1 MKAKILFL
9 LLFCLLLVSVAS
21 AQEGKNLIQNEKDLK
36 IASFKQSINSCPGGL
51 AFGVYSINIER
62 MIKLKH
68 GLVARFDFEDISV
81 KYSGDKFN
89 ATGLGFILNYRR
101 HFSPSLKSYYL
112 GAYARYRIYDGTGE
126 DGPDEFDFDITE
138 FTIGLNAGKR
148 WVWSSGF
155 NINFM
160 LGYGIAF
167 TETDVESTYETA
179 YDKFTDKYSFEG
191 PMLGEFSIGYAF

>member
-36 IASFKQSINSCPGGL
+36 ITSFKQSINSCPGGL

>member
-9 LLFCLLLVSVAS
+9 LLFWLILVSVAS

>member
-62 MIKLKH
+62 MIKPKH

>member
-1 MKAKILFL
+1 MKIRILFL
-9 LLFCLLLVSVAS
+9 LLFCILLISVTN
-21 AQEGKNLIQNEKDLK
+21 AQEGKSLTQDEKNLK
-36 IASFKQSINSCPGGL
+36 IEGFKQSINSCPGGL
-51 AFGVYSINIER
+51 VFGVYSINIER
-62 MIKLKH
+62 MIKPKH
-68 GLVARFDFEDISV
+68 GMVARFDFENISE
-81 KYSGDKFN
+81 KYSGDKFE

-101 HFSPSLKSYYL
+101 HFSPSLKSFYL
-112 GAYARYRIYDGTGE
+112 GLYARYRVYDGTGE
-126 DGPDEFDFDITE
+126 DGPEEFDFNISE

-167 TETDVESTYETA
+167 TETDVEDTYEAA